1 MLFGDLSLKVVDT
14 STIEQKLLSDTDI
27 SSILKLSEQ
36 LTSAVHSHSDLVA
49 GVYEGEFVKKY
60 IAVASK
66 LCSFLIS

>member
-49 GVYEGEFVKKY
+49 GVYEGEFV
-60 IAVASK
+60 
-66 LCSFLIS
+66 